1 MYVHIHREPQVFW
14 YVFLFVSRRFVFW
27 TRFANF
33 FCIDPFADTGDEDS
47 RSPDHI
53 HIRCQQRNGRKTIT
67 TVQGLPQEY
76 DLKRILKV
84 LKKDFGCN
92 GHITKDEELGEILQ
106 LQGDQRQKVTEF
118 LTTQLEIDKKTI
130 QIHGF

>member
-1 MYVHIHREPQVFW
+1 M
-14 YVFLFVSRRFVFW
+14 LL
-27 TRFANF
+27 
-33 FCIDPFADTGDEDS
+33 IDPFADTGDDDS
-47 RSPDHI
+47 SARTPDII

-92 GHITKDEELGEILQ
+92 GHINKDEELGEVLQ

-130 QIHGF
+130 QVHGF